1 MNEPLPFRR
10 TAASSGPPDLPSVMA
25 RVARG
30 DKGAFSVLYDAL
42 APMVFGIVLR
52 VVRDRAQ
59 SEEVA
64 QEVMI
69 DLWRQAARCRGDAG
83 SVRAWAATIAHRR
96 AVDRVRSAQAA
107 TDREQA
113 QAAREHTTA
122 FDEVAE
128 QVETRLE
135 SEQVRRCLR
144 GLTELQ
150 RPAAL
155 KQRTLDALD
164 GVRQLPPR
172 LNSAPVTRSLAE
184 RLRRKALLLG
194 LAASLVAAASF
205 AGLAVWQHQEVR
217 QAQEQT
223 QRAQQNLETISGILA
238 APDSRTV
245 HGRAANGALTTVVTS
260 TRQNK
265 AVFTATGLPEPAA
278 GRTYQL
284 WLQHGGTMR
293 PAGLIHQDGTVLVD
307 GDPADATALGLTLE
321 PSGGSPQPTTAPLL
335 LMNMPA

>member
-1 MNEPLPFRR
+1 MNDHH
-10 TAASSGPPDLPSVMA
+10 TDLHALV
-25 RVARG
+25 
-30 DKGAFSVLYDAL
+30 GAYALDAL
-42 APMVFGIVLR
+42 DGAEADAFTRHL
-52 VVRDRAQ
+52 DECEA
-59 SEEVA
+59 
-64 QEVMI
+64 
-69 DLWRQAARCRGDAG
+69 CR
-83 SVRAWAATIAHRR
+83 R
-96 AVDRVRSAQAA
+96 
-107 TDREQA
+107 
-113 QAAREHTTA
+113 
-122 FDEVAE
+122 EVAE
-128 QVETRLE
+128 FRATTARLASAVAE
-135 SEQVRRCLR
+135 EP
-144 GLTELQ
+144 
-150 RPAAL
+150 PAAL

-172 LNSAPVTRSLAE
+172 LNSAHVTRSLAE